1 MSAYELAKEFTSIG
15 VKKGWELR
23 NKHIAQGGESFYS
36 GVGGNKAHYGAEKI
50 IEALKNTQEKYRE
63 YIKLKK
69 Y

>member
-1 MSAYELAKEFTSIG
+1 MGKVF
-15 VKKGWELR
+15 
-23 NKHIAQGGESFYS
+23 FYS